1 MSSVGS
7 FHDMPCPKTTQV
19 LAPSLRDLRSLP
31 PLLPSEPSSISHLNS
46 AALGTIFLSKH
57 ISALHLPTITMSS
70 RDDAI
75 RDWALDFEQNILLQP
90 QHLHLRPTT
99 AAQELVDIE
108 TALAG
113 RYEHKPILEC
123 ATVFLRDLKSAYT
136 RYPSERG
143 ERTVLKC
150 FTSALTTRFAKGEG
164 SGVPGLV
171 LADVVAAEKLAR
183 EIMRR
188 SGSVEPP
195 TGEYLL
201 SLPTS
206 DLSWVSRL
214 RMMEEDKPAWP
225 TKDQF
230 ATTGQYDTA
239 MGLAEQ
245 EWWEAW
251 VNRKGDSDKRL
262 ILDYD
267 GYNGGDFDR
276 SGRNIDDYKGPMD
289 WEVDFTYYLMILALT
304 CVGDHD
310 LGMRLMTGEVQER
323 LQKGKGSKKAWLTL
337 IDLKKIVAKRSRQ
350 LDKENKS
357 E

>member
-1 MSSVGS
+1 MS
-7 FHDMPCPKTTQV
+7 QN
-19 LAPSLRDLRSLP
+19 
-31 PLLPSEPSSISHLNS
+31 NS

-230 ATTGQYDTA
+230 ATTGQS
-239 MGLAEQ
+239 GGKLGSIEK
-245 EWWEAW
+245 AW
-251 VNRKGDSDKRL
+251 GCYVHDAVPVHLCEPIIIQDSDKRL